1 MKTPVGVLAIAPVCA
16 AGSSAQT
23 YDARSR
29 VVAVPAGP
37 DTHIATDGVFSTGEW
52 DGALSCP
59 VGDDYR
65 IYLKASSEAR

>member
-1 MKTPVGVLAIAPVCA
+1 MKTPAAAFAIAAVCT

-52 DGALSCP
+52 DGALSYP
-59 VGDDYR
+59 VGDDHR
-65 IYLKASSEAR
+65 IYVKPSSEAR